1 MLCSLCSSI
10 FPWYKHSMVRSELFI
25 MFILWSND
33 INISSDK
40 TQPFF
45 ALFYRLLVLGSQDLL
60 AALQRLRQ
68 LLPGG
73 LRSTNRDEV
82 WPRLASCSWW
92 NHRKTI
98 GQWWFDGIFYGIY
111 HLVMTNIAMD
121 NGPFS
126 MTTLQLHHTWR
137 AEKWTIEICDFPMK
151 RSIDR
156 GLSIPMFDYQ
166 RVKGPGAPPCFFMEK
181 NMRNKHRKTAGTWR
195 LNLW

>member
-121 NGPFS
+121 NGG
-126 MTTLQLHHTWR
+126 QLAIFH
-137 AEKWTIEICDFPMK
+137 
-151 RSIDR
+151 
-156 GLSIPMFDYQ
+156 DY
-166 RVKGPGAPPCFFMEK
+166 PPVSS
-181 NMRNKHRKTAGTWR
+181 NMACWKTDHR
-195 LNLW
+195 NLWFSDEKVHW